1 MSDRVGPRPPA
12 DLGLWV
18 RFLALTAV
26 LVAAAA
32 GTGFWMLNRDTDP
45 PTRSTKPAPDHDT
58 ADPPASA
65 QPLGPTAKPF
75 EVGGR
80 PLFADW
86 PKENPDL
93 VIVVSAQTFGYLS
106 PCGCSRPQFGG
117 LERRYNLIAGL
128 KKKGWEVIGVDAGDL
143 APKPGTGLS
152 DQARLKYAYGMMALK
167 EMGYVAVAAGKTEFQ
182 NGLLELLGQYTVN
195 NADQRPIVLAAN
207 VAGAERDATGKVTK
221 TTPREQLFAVK
232 DHRPMV
238 EDVEVAAGAKVSVG
252 VVGVVAPSVGGEV
265 AAKDPSFDFD
275 KPAAAVPAAL
285 KKLAAD
291 KAKPELKIL
300 LYQGSEGEAMQAA
313 KDNPEF
319 QLVVVGGE
327 TAEGVAP
334 LMPRAVGNT
343 QVINVGHKGMNV
355 GLVGVF
361 KTANGL
367 DLRYQLVP
375 LGEEYLTPE
384 KPEEVAKTH
393 PVLQLLEKYTGEVK
407 QKNLLAKAT
416 DDKKRGLHVAQVQ
429 NEKADLKYVG
439 AQACAKCHANE
450 VKKWGE
456 TKHSHAYEA
465 LEKAKRP
472 ALRQYDPEC
481 VSCHTTG
488 FAYQTGFVDEVK
500 TKNLLHNGCEN
511 CHGPGS
517 GHAAKPNDKDLLKAL
532 APWKFGDKDNK
543 LPDLKRLEEIATLPE
558 SERGKVQLDARTQRL
573 KNTLTAMCM
582 QCHDGDND
590 PKFDF
595 WTYMPKVYH
604 SGLKQ
609 SDLPPND
616 K

>member
-1 MSDRVGPRPPA
+1 MSDRVAARSPA
-12 DLGLWV
+12 DYGLWV
-18 RFLALTAV
+18 RFLALAAV
-26 LVAAAA
+26 LVGVAAA
-32 GTGFWMLNRDTDP
+32 TGFWVLNR
-45 PTRSTKPAPDHDT
+45 APDSPTSSAAAPSPD
-58 ADPPASA
+58 DRQVQA

-143 APKPGTGLS
+143 APHPGKGLTE
-152 DQARLKYAYGMMALK
+152 QAHLKYAYGMMALK
-167 EMGYVAVAAGKTEFQ
+167 EMGYAAVGVGRTEFQ
-182 NGLLELLGQYTVN
+182 TGLTELLGQYTVN
-195 NADQRPIVLAAN
+195 HADQRPIVLAAN
-207 VAGAERDATGKVTK
+207 VVGAERDAAGKVTR
-221 TTPREQLFAVK
+221 TTPREKLFATGK
-232 DHRPMV
+232 TRPMV
-238 EDVEVAAGAKVSVG
+238 EDVEVVAGTKVSVG
-252 VVGVVAPSVGGEV
+252 VVGVVAPSVAAEV
-265 AAKDPSFDFD
+265 AAKDPTFDFE
-275 KPAAAVPAAL
+275 KPATAVPAAL

-313 KDNPEF
+313 KDHPEF
-319 QLVVVGGE
+319 QIVVVGGE
-327 TAEGVAP
+327 QTEGVAP
-334 LMPRAVGNT
+334 LMPRVVGNT

-361 KTANGL
+361 KTAKGL

-384 KPEEVAKTH
+384 KPEVLAANH
-393 PVLQLLEKYTGEVK
+393 PVLQLLEQYTGEVK

-416 DDKKRGLHVAQVQ
+416 DDKKRGLHAAQVQ
-429 NEKADLKYVG
+429 NEKAGLKYVG
-439 AQACAKCHANE
+439 VQACAKCHANE

-456 TKHSHAYEA
+456 TKHAHAYEA
-465 LEKAKRP
+465 LEKVAKRP
-472 ALRQYDPEC
+472 GLRQYDPEC

-488 FAYQTGFVDEVK
+488 FAYQTGFQDEK
-500 TKNLLHNGCEN
+500 NTKPLLNNGCEN

-517 GHAAKPNDKDLLKAL
+517 GHVDKPNDPDLLKAL
-532 APWKFGDKDNK
+532 APWKFGNKDTK
-543 LPDLKRLEEIATLPE
+543 LPPLKKLEEIAALPE
-558 SERGKVQLDARTQRL
+558 SERGKIQLDATTQRL
-573 KNTLTAMCM
+573 KNTLSAMCM

-595 WTYMPKVYH
+595 WTYIPKIYH

-609 SDLPPND
+609 ADLPPID

>member
-1 MSDRVGPRPPA
+1 MSDRVAARPPA
-12 DLGLWV
+12 DYGLWV
-18 RFLALTAV
+18 RFLALAAV
-26 LVAAAA
+26 LVGVAAA
-32 GTGFWMLNRDTDP
+32 TGFWVLNRDPDP
-45 PTRSTKPAPDHDT
+45 PTSPSGDMPSP

-65 QPLGPTAKPF
+65 QPLGPAARPF

-143 APKPGTGLS
+143 APHPGKGLTE
-152 DQARLKYAYGMMALK
+152 QAQLKYMYGMQALR
-167 EMGYVAVAAGKTEFQ
+167 EMGYVAVGAGRTEFQ
-182 NGLLELLGQYTVN
+182 NDLFALLAQYTVN
-195 NADQRPIVLAAN
+195 NADKRPIILAAN
-207 VAGAERDATGKVTK
+207 VAGVQRDAAGKVTK
-221 TTPREQLFAVK
+221 TTPREQHFAAGK
-232 DHRPMV
+232 NRPMV
-238 EDVEVAAGAKVSVG
+238 EDVEVVAGGKVSVG
-252 VVGVVAPSVGGEV
+252 VVGVVAPSVAGEV

-275 KPAAAVPAAL
+275 KPAAAVSAAL

-313 KDNPEF
+313 KDHPEF

-327 TAEGVAP
+327 PTEGVAP
-334 LMPRAVGNT
+334 LMPRVVGNT

-384 KPEEVAKTH
+384 KPEELAANH
-393 PVLQLLEKYTGEVK
+393 PVLQLLEQYTSEVK
-407 QKNLLAKAT
+407 RKNLLAKAT
-416 DDKKRGLHVAQVQ
+416 DDKKRGQHVAQVQ
-429 NEKADLKYVG
+429 NAKAELKYVG
-439 AQACAKCHANE
+439 VQACAQCHANE

-465 LEKAKRP
+465 LEKYAKRP
-472 ALRQYDPEC
+472 GLRQYDPEC

-488 FAYQTGFVDEVK
+488 FAYQTGFQNEKDSK
-500 TKNLLHNGCEN
+500 HLMHNGCEN

-517 GHAAKPNDKDLLKAL
+517 GHAKAPNDKDLLKAL
-532 APWKFGDKDNK
+532 APWKFGNKDNK
-543 LPDLKRLEEIATLPE
+543 LPPLKKLEEIAALPE
-558 SERGKVQLDARTQRL
+558 SERGKIQLDANTQRL
-573 KNTLTAMCM
+573 KNTLSAMCM

-595 WTYMPKVYH
+595 WTYIPKIYH

-609 SDLPPND
+609 ADLPPID